1 MPLTQLAP
9 PYPIFTDKNGDP
21 LDAGFLYFGVADLNP
36 ETNPIQVYWDSAL
49 TQPAAQPIR
58 TTNGYPSRNGSIA
71 AVYTNNYFSVT
82 VRNKRNELVIYAPS
96 GYGVTPG
103 TSASSTDQ
111 MVYNEGSTG
120 AVDRVLTALLQ
131 DRVSVKDF
139 GAVADGVDTGSAFTG
154 TDNTAAFQAAID
166 AAGAVGAVLY
176 IPAGKYRFAANTTAD
191 SSNLTLNDSIHII
204 DGYGAE
210 LLIDDDAPTTYS
222 VIDFIRT
229 ANLDSST
236 NLDDRELLQINGVT
250 FKGRWSHSNYYPG
263 TNVLTVQNFARIEL
277 NDVKAYDI
285 PAKFSRSRYNGSL
298 SIIGF
303 DGQRIASDCIRFI
316 DTPNVEIT
324 NINLFEIDDDCIA
337 LPVSNA
343 ALADS
348 RSRITISN
356 ATIEKCEGILI
367 LGARVASL
375 SNIAMRLCQGTQI
388 YVGGLVGTE
397 GVAAPHNIT
406 LSNITITD
414 PLNRAD
420 GGSFGSPPTAMLTSL
435 DAAIIVAG
443 LQPTDGTTAVKPEYY
458 DAVSGAFVT
467 PYQLDTSSNPI
478 MYNYGTSKTLTGGYN
493 VVIDGCTVM
502 RTLPA
507 VTNYS
512 DWGLG
517 LAFSRFGRYDP
528 AVALSNWADNG
539 IQLNGNIKNAVVSD
553 CTVMG
558 LTEGA
563 GVYLRSLASTVAERQ
578 REFENILVTGCAVR
592 DCKYGVTHSAVA
604 AGSAFTWS
612 VAVRNCMFDLDP
624 FHTSAARTSPLDG
637 GWQSGLGI
645 TARPIGVFFRQCY
658 GWIIHGCSFANCY
671 EAVLA
676 NSNFFEQ
683 ADVKNNIIL
692 CEPSVIGFSTSNLGV
707 GTIPYGGDSFAHYI
721 IDGDPTSA
729 TYMEISTIPLSESS
743 AIPSSGTYVTGHF
756 VRNRNPTTGTSRTTL
771 GWARQSVGSGHTQA
785 SSATADWAPLV
796 VPTS

>member
-1 MPLTQLAP
+1 M
-9 PYPIFTDKNGDP
+9 
-21 LDAGFLYFGVADLNP
+21 
-36 ETNPIQVYWDSAL
+36 AL
-49 TQPAAQPIR
+49 TKA
-58 TTNGYPSRNGSIA
+58 
-71 AVYTNNYFSVT
+71 NN
-82 VRNKRNELVIYAPS
+82 RMIDGA
-96 GYGVTPG
+96 
-103 TSASSTDQ
+103 
-111 MVYNEGSTG
+111 MVN
-120 AVDRVLTALLQ
+120 VL
-131 DRVSVKDF
+131 DF

-154 TDNTAAFQAAID
+154 TDNTAAFQAALN
-166 AAGAVGAVLY
+166 AAGSTGSVLY
-176 IPAGKYRFAANTTAD
+176 VPAGKYRFAANTTAD
-191 SSNLTLNDSIHII
+191 SSNLTLNNSIHII
-204 DGYGAE
+204 EGYGAE
-210 LLIDDDAPTTYS
+210 LLIDDDAGTTYS
-222 VIDFIRT
+222 LLDFIRT
-229 ANLDSST
+229 SNLDSST

-250 FKGRWSHSNYYPG
+250 FRGRWSHSNYYPG

-285 PAKFSRSRYNGSL
+285 PAKFSRSRYNGALVVS
-298 SIIGF
+298 GF
-303 DGQRIASDCIRFI
+303 EGKRIASDCIRFV

-343 ALADS
+343 ALSDS

-397 GVAAPHNIT
+397 GVAAPHDLT

-435 DAAIIVAG
+435 GAAIIVSG
-443 LQPTDGTTAVKPEYY
+443 LQPTDGTSAVKPEYY
-458 DAVSGAFVT
+458 DSVSGAFVT

-493 VVIDGCTVM
+493 MVIDGCTVM

-539 IQLNGNIKNAVVSD
+539 IQLNGSIKNAVVSD

-563 GVYLRSLASTVAERQ
+563 GVYLQSLAADAASRN
-578 REFENILVTGCAVR
+578 REFENILIDGCSVR

-604 AGSAFTWS
+604 SGSTFTWS
-612 VAVRNCMFDLDP
+612 VVVRDCSFDLDP
-624 FHTSAARTSPLDG
+624 FQTNSARTSPLNG
-637 GWQSGLGI
+637 SFQSGIGV
-645 TARPIGVFFRQCY
+645 TDRPVGVFFRQCY
-658 GWIIHGCSFANCY
+658 GWSIHNCSFANCY
-671 EAVLA
+671 DSILA
-676 NSNFFEQ
+676 NSDFFEQ
-683 ADVKNNIIL
+683 ADVKNNILL
-692 CEPSVIGFSTSNLGV
+692 CEPSAIGFSTSNLGIGDV
-707 GTIPYGGDSFAHYI
+707 PAGGNAFVHYV
-721 IDGDPTSA
+721 IDADPTSA
-729 TYMEISTIPLSESS
+729 TYMQITTIPVGEAN
-743 AIPSSGTYVTGHF
+743 AIPTSGSYVKGHF
-756 VRNRNPTTGTSRTTL
+756 VKNTNPTTGSSKTTI
-771 GWARQSVGSGHTQA
+771 GWMRQSTGTGHAVATTT
-785 SSATADWAPLV
+785 TADWAPLV
-796 VPTS
+796 IPTS

>member
-1 MPLTQLAP
+1 M
-9 PYPIFTDKNGDP
+9 
-21 LDAGFLYFGVADLNP
+21 
-36 ETNPIQVYWDSAL
+36 AL
-49 TQPAAQPIR
+49 TKA
-58 TTNGYPSRNGSIA
+58 
-71 AVYTNNYFSVT
+71 NN
-82 VRNKRNELVIYAPS
+82 RMIDGA
-96 GYGVTPG
+96 
-103 TSASSTDQ
+103 
-111 MVYNEGSTG
+111 MVN
-120 AVDRVLTALLQ
+120 VL
-131 DRVSVKDF
+131 DF

-154 TDNTAAFQAAID
+154 TDNTAAFQAALN
-166 AAGAVGAVLY
+166 AAGSTGSVLY
-176 IPAGKYRFAANTTAD
+176 VPAGKYRFAANTTAD
-191 SSNLTLNDSIHII
+191 SSNLTLNNSIHII
-204 DGYGAE
+204 EGYGAE
-210 LLIDDDAPTTYS
+210 LLIDDDAGTTYS
-222 VIDFIRT
+222 LLDFIRT
-229 ANLDSST
+229 SNLDSST

-250 FKGRWSHSNYYPG
+250 FRGRWSHSNYYPG

-277 NDVKAYDI
+277 NNVKAYDI
-285 PAKFSRSRYNGSL
+285 PAKFSRSRYNGALVVS
-298 SIIGF
+298 GF
-303 DGQRIASDCIRFI
+303 EGKRIASDCIRFV

-343 ALADS
+343 ALSDS

-397 GVAAPHNIT
+397 GVAAPHNLT

-458 DAVSGAFVT
+458 DSASNAFVT
-467 PYQLDTSSNPI
+467 PYQLDTDSNPI

-563 GVYLRSLASTVAERQ
+563 GVYLKSLANDAAERE
-578 REFENILVTGCAVR
+578 RHFENILIDGCSVR
-592 DCKYGVTHSAVA
+592 DCKYGVTHSATA
-604 AGSAFTWS
+604 AGDTFTWS
-612 VAVRNCMFDLDP
+612 VIVRDCTFDLDP
-624 FHTSAARTSPLDG
+624 FHTSSARTSPLNG
-637 GWQSGLGI
+637 SFQSGIGVS
-645 TARPIGVFFRQCY
+645 ARPVGVYFRQCY
-658 GWIIHGCSFANCY
+658 GWSIHNCSFANCY
-671 EAVLA
+671 DSVLA
-676 NSNFFEQ
+676 NSDFFEQ
-683 ADVKNNIIL
+683 ADVKNNVLL
-692 CEPSVIGFSTSNLGV
+692 CEPSAIGFSTSNLGI
-707 GTIPYGGDSFAHYI
+707 GNIPAGGNAFVHYV

-729 TYMEISTIPLSESS
+729 TYMQVTTIPVGEAN
-743 AIPSSGTYVTGHF
+743 AIPTSGSYVKGHF
-756 VRNRNPTTGTSRTTL
+756 VKNTNPTTGSSKTTI
-771 GWARQSVGSGHTQA
+771 GWMRQSTGTGHVVATTT
-785 SSATADWAPLV
+785 TADWAPLV
-796 VPTS
+796 IPTS